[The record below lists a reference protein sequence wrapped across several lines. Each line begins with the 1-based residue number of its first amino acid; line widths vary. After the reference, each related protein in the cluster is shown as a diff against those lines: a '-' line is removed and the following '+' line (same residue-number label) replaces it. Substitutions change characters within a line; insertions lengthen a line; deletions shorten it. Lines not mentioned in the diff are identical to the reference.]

1 MISIFTLLL
10 FLFVFVMCLFLWL
23 VRREI
28 VYRTVRNRWVY
39 LVVPFLA
46 ILVLWFTL
54 ISQPTADEL
63 AKGVLSALIFISFL
77 LDSRGITEDG
87 LVLNSFDKKGV
98 PFSEINKIVLYQP
111 EGSSIINA
119 EIFCINGRVGHFFST
134 AFKWWCRNWYY
145 NRFWSRVSYFRIRT
159 KNDSERYMGW
169 TYFGVAYIIRDWGKY

>member
-111 EGSSIINA
+111 EGSSIIKMNFFRNGWRGPMLKFSVSMEELVTFLAQHLNDDA
-119 EIFCINGRVGHFFST
+119 EIDIM
-134 AFKWWCRNWYY
+134 
-145 NRFWSRVSYFRIRT
+145 I
-159 KNDSERYMGW
+159 DSGQE
-169 TYFGVAYIIRDWGKY
+169 

>member
-111 EGSSIINA
+111 EGSSIIKMNFFRNGWRGPMLKFSVSMEELVTFLAQHLNDDA
-119 EIFCINGRVGHFFST
+119 EIDI
-134 AFKWWCRNWYY
+134 
-145 NRFWSRVSYFRIRT
+145 II
-159 KNDSERYMGW
+159 DSDQE
-169 TYFGVAYIIRDWGKY
+169 

>member
-111 EGSSIINA
+111 EGSSIIKMNFFRNGWRGPMLKFSVSMEELVTFLA
-119 EIFCINGRVGHFFST
+119 QHLNDDTEIDIM
-134 AFKWWCRNWYY
+134 
-145 NRFWSRVSYFRIRT
+145 I
-159 KNDSERYMGW
+159 DSEE
-169 TYFGVAYIIRDWGKY
+169 

>member
-1 MISIFTLLL
+1 MISICTLLL

-111 EGSSIINA
+111 EGSSIIKMNFFRNGWRGPMLKFSVSMEELVTFLAQHLNDDA
-119 EIFCINGRVGHFFST
+119 EIDIM
-134 AFKWWCRNWYY
+134 
-145 NRFWSRVSYFRIRT
+145 I
-159 KNDSERYMGW
+159 DSDQE
-169 TYFGVAYIIRDWGKY
+169 

>member
-10 FLFVFVMCLFLWL
+10 FLFVFVMCLFFWL

-111 EGSSIINA
+111 EGSSIIKMNFFRNGWRGPMLKFSVSMEELVTFLAQHLNDDA
-119 EIFCINGRVGHFFST
+119 EIDIM
-134 AFKWWCRNWYY
+134 
-145 NRFWSRVSYFRIRT
+145 I
-159 KNDSERYMGW
+159 DSEE
-169 TYFGVAYIIRDWGKY
+169 

>member
-111 EGSSIINA
+111 EESSIIKMNFFRNGWRGPMLKFSVSMEELVTFLAQHLNDDA
-119 EIFCINGRVGHFFST
+119 EIDIM
-134 AFKWWCRNWYY
+134 
-145 NRFWSRVSYFRIRT
+145 I
-159 KNDSERYMGW
+159 DSDQE
-169 TYFGVAYIIRDWGKY
+169 